1 MKNTLQGAVRP
12 RPSNPNTQL
21 HLMTRTASGEAK
33 GKSLPKPRLGGRSSA
48 KAWAFTAPYVL
59 LLLTFGVVPTLY
71 AVYES
76 FNSLKNPASLSLDNY
91 SAVFGDFRF
100 WPAIGNVALFT
111 VIWIPVMVLGTI
123 LLALLLHEKVGRFS
137 STMRLIFFLPGA
149 VTGSAAVLL
158 WYFML
163 DPQLSPFASALNALG
178 LNSSND
184 VFTSSNLAPIY
195 ALVAFITGVGQWI
208 VIMFGA
214 LQSIPEEIM
223 ESARI
228 DGAGPLRTALLI
240 KLPLIRK
247 YVVYM
252 LILAF
257 AAALQIF
264 VEPALF
270 FGITKS
276 GSSWWSLNQLGYTFA
291 FAQGDFGQAATVSVV
306 LLVVSAAAAL
316 FLVFKT
322 DFFKTEEES

>member
-1 MKNTLQGAVRP
+1 MSQ
-12 RPSNPNTQL
+12 
-21 HLMTRTASGEAK
+21 TRRTTT
-33 GKSLPKPRLGGRSSA
+33 RSSA
-48 KAWAFTAPYVL
+48 IAWAFTAPYAL
-59 LLLTFGVVPTLY
+59 LLLAVGVVPALY
-71 AVYES
+71 AIYGS
-76 FNSLKNPASLSLDNY
+76 FNSLKNPTSLSFDNY
-91 SAVFGDFRF
+91 AAVVHDFRF
-100 WPAIGNVALFT
+100 LPAIGNVALFT
-111 VIWIPVMVLGTI
+111 VIWIPVMVFGTI

-137 STMRLIFFLPGA
+137 SAMRLVFFLPGA

-163 DPQLSPFASALNALG
+163 DPQVSPFAPSLHALG
-178 LNSSND
+178 LHTSND
-184 VFTSSNLAPIY
+184 VFTSSNLAPIF

-214 LQSIPEEIM
+214 LQGIPQELL

-228 DGAGPLRTALLI
+228 DGAGPFRTALLI

-264 VEPALF
+264 AEPSLF
-270 FGITKS
+270 YSITKS

-306 LLVVSAAAAL
+306 LMVVSAAAAL

-322 DFFKTEEES
+322 DFFKNEEES